1 MDYVFGIISENSYPY
16 SGHLDFLLCDLL
28 KVFSFVFYA

>member
-1 MDYVFGIISENSYPY
+1 MNYVFGIISENSYPY
-16 SGHLDFLLCDLL
+16 SGHLDFLLCDFL